1 MKKILLL
8 SFLFFSSFGYC
19 QETDSLAI
27 RKKQLQDTQ
36 TLTWLAE
43 LSEKGMEIS
52 GDSIKTSKEFKR
64 VLADEKYRALL
75 YPKKYDWEPA
85 LFFMKKNMLK
95 QTFWYF
101 INLYP
106 QSVSN
111 KELIMK
117 SILAY
122 EKYLK
127 MDEIMINT
135 FYTFCFMDPEISVI
149 KEGKPEIVHPDVLEK
164 KLSYVKEMVT
174 FIKSYRLKE
183 KAKTKQTQVNKKS
196 AK

>member
-1 MKKILLL
+1 MRKIILIPI
-8 SFLFFSSFGYC
+8 LFISIFGHS
-19 QETDSLAI
+19 QEIDSLAI
-27 RKKQLQDTQ
+27 REKQLQDTQ
-36 TLTWLAE
+36 TLNWLAE
-43 LSEKGMEIS
+43 LSEKGMEFS

-64 VLADEKYRALL
+64 VLVDEKYRKML
-75 YPKKYDWEPA
+75 YPEKYEWDVA

-106 QSVSN
+106 KSTNN

-117 SILAY
+117 SILSY
-122 EKYLK
+122 EKHLK

-149 KEGKPEIVHPDVLEK
+149 IEGKPEIVHPDILEK
-164 KLSYVKEMVT
+164 KLNYVKEIVSY
-174 FIKSYRLKE
+174 IKSYRLK
-183 KAKTKQTQVNKKS
+183 NNPKS
-196 AK
+196 NN

>member
-1 MKKILLL
+1 MKKTLTLVLL
-8 SFLFFSSFGYC
+8 FISSFGFC
-19 QETDSLAI
+19 QETDSITI

-64 VLADEKYRALL
+64 VLADEKYRTLL
-75 YPKKYDWEPA
+75 YPQKYNWDTA

-106 QSVSN
+106 QSISN

-149 KEGKPEIVHPDVLEK
+149 KEGKPEIVHPDILEK
-164 KLSYVKEMVT
+164 KLSYVKEMVG
-174 FIKSYRLKE
+174 FIKNYRLKNN
-183 KAKTKQTQVNKKS
+183 TKPKQNQVTKKS

>member
-1 MKKILLL
+1 MKKILTL
-8 SFLFFSSFGYC
+8 SFLFFSLFGFS

-64 VLADEKYRALL
+64 VLADEKYRNLL
-75 YPKKYDWEPA
+75 YPKKYNWDVA

-106 QSVSN
+106 QSTSN
-111 KELIMK
+111 KELVMK

-135 FYTFCFMDPEISVI
+135 FYTFCFMDPEISII
-149 KEGKPEIVHPDVLEK
+149 KEGKPEIIHPDVLEK
-164 KLSYVKEMVT
+164 KLSNVKEIVT
-174 FIKSYRLKE
+174 FIKSYRVKE
-183 KAKTKQTQVNKKS
+183 NAKTKQNQVTKKS